1 MKADIN
7 GGPLLCYV
15 IFTLI
20 KISKNLN
27 FCHLLCLLPNN
38 TICSFWTLAGFLH
51 FSQLVTPINASH
63 FVLIFLSTRSKVVFG
78 LVACCLPEIFS
89 SSHFSTSS
97 RLFSVFCTTRFVS
110 DHVFSICPH
119 LWGQQT
125 CESARIFASHHRI
138 VFSGMLIFQTLCPA
152 TLYISHFYTQV
163 YSQFINQFP
172 SSWQC

>member
-20 KISKNLN
+20 KINKNLN

-38 TICSFWTLAGFLH
+38 TISLLWTLARFLH

-63 FVLIFLSTRSKVVFG
+63 FVLIFLSTRSTMVFG
-78 LVACCLPEIFS
+78 LVACCLPEIFP
-89 SSHFSTSS
+89 SSHFSASS

-110 DHVFSICPH
+110 DHVFFYLPSLMRSANLWVSAHICF
-119 LWGQQT
+119 T
-125 CESARIFASHHRI
+125 SSHR
-138 VFSGMLIFQTLCPA
+138 VFRHVNFSDALP
-152 TLYISHFYTQV
+152 SHFIY
-163 YSQFINQFP
+163 
-172 SSWQC
+172 

>member
-7 GGPLLCYV
+7 GGPQLCYL

-20 KISKNLN
+20 KISKNWN

-38 TICSFWTLAGFLH
+38 NTICSFWTLARFLH
-51 FSQLVTPINASH
+51 FSQLITPINASH
-63 FVLIFLSTRSKVVFG
+63 FVLIFLSTLSKVVFG

-89 SSHFSTSS
+89 SSHFSAGS

-110 DHVFSICPH
+110 DHVFSICCPH

-125 CESARIFASHHRI
+125 CESARIFASHYHR
-138 VFSGMLIFQTLCPA
+138 VFRYLNFSVILPSHYI
-152 TLYISHFYTQV
+152 YISYFYAQV
-163 YSQFINQFP
+163 YSLFPIN
-172 SSWQC
+172 

>member
-38 TICSFWTLAGFLH
+38 TICSFWTLARFLH
-51 FSQLVTPINASH
+51 FSKLVAPINASH
-63 FVLIFLSTRSKVVFG
+63 FVLIFLSTRSTMVFG
-78 LVACCLPEIFS
+78 LVACCLPEIFP
-89 SSHFSTSS
+89 SSHFSASS

-110 DHVFSICPH
+110 DHVFFYLPSLMRSANLWVSAHICF
-119 LWGQQT
+119 T
-125 CESARIFASHHRI
+125 SSHRVFRH
-138 VFSGMLIFQTLCPA
+138 VNFSGA
-152 TLYISHFYTQV
+152 KVYSHFP
-163 YSQFINQFP
+163 INQFP
-172 SSWQC
+172 SSWQWWN